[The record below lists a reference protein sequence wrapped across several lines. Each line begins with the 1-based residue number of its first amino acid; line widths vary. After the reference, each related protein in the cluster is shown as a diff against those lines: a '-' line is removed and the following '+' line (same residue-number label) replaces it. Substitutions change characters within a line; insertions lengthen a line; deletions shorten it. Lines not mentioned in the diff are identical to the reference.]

1 MTQRFA
7 QRADEFIARIRAA
20 PLDSATEFVLTY
32 HCTDQA
38 GNPIPPIRVSLTP
51 TAQVTWPGN
60 PEFARRFV
68 AGLLQ
73 DAVIGNINSLVRAA
87 PEGPILLRDA
97 AKEAVT
103 IRDFTLDIIHPDD
116 PVSLT
121 RWGDAPFLREDAAG
135 ELRIGKS
142 RVLLDLVLRAFQD
155 GATPEAIVQR
165 YPTLALADVYAAIT
179 FYLNHRPDV
188 EEYLDRRE
196 RETDEIRREVESR
209 QKDLPDIRSR
219 LLARRAV

>member
-32 HCTDQA
+32 YCTDQA
-38 GNPIPPIRVSLTP
+38 GNPLPPIHVSLTP
-51 TAQVTWPGN
+51 TTQVNWPGN
-60 PEFARRFV
+60 LEAARRF
-68 AGLLQ
+68 AAALLR
-73 DAVIGNINSLVRAA
+73 DGIVGNINSLVRAA
-87 PEGPILLRDA
+87 PEGPILLRERPE
-97 AKEAVT
+97 EAVT
-103 IRDFTLDIIHPDD
+103 IQDFTLDIIQPDD

-121 RWGDAPFLREDAAG
+121 RWGDAPFLREGDDG
-135 ELRIGKS
+135 ELRVGKS
-142 RVLLDLVLRAFQD
+142 RVLVDLVIRAFQD

-165 YPTLALADVYAAIT
+165 YPALSLGEVYASIT

-196 RETDEIRREVESR
+196 READEIRRQVESR